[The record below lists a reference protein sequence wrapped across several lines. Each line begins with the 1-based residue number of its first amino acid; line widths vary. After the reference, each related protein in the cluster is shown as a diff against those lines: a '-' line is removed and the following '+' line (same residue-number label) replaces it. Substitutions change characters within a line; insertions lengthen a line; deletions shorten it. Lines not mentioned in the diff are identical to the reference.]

1 MNPIEVRPWS
11 PAFADAVPALILP
24 IQRLEFG
31 LPITLAD
38 YLRLIDWTG
47 RQAVKG
53 KRGKIPDDLAPI
65 AQRLRI
71 DAASWPELVAS
82 FGQKG
87 RTARGSFEALEREAA
102 RRGRKWIRG
111 KRLSPRAAPTSGD
124 V

>member
-1 MNPIEVRPWS
+1 MYGVSAARAMAMANTF
-11 PAFADAVPALILP
+11 PAPRASNKGF
-24 IQRLEFG
+24 

-71 DAASWPELVAS
+71 DLSSWPELVGS

-87 RTARGSFEALEREAA
+87 RTARGSFEAMEREAA

-111 KRLSPRAAPTSGD
+111 KRLSPRAAATTAD
-124 V
+124 L